1 MLMRSVLL
9 IRTMGL
15 LLPLLAACALWLWRL
30 PSRRTRAGILLAF
43 AWNLSALLAIN
54 LLAAH
59 FGWWRFYAQG
69 GLLLGIPA
77 DLYIGWAVL
86 WGAIPVLAFPR
97 MRLLFL
103 IALMLGVDL
112 LLMPACA
119 PVIQLGNRWLVG
131 EAMALAI
138 VLLPAQ
144 ALARWTKTDSRL
156 KWRASLQA
164 LIFSGLLLGVLP
176 AVILEQTG
184 GSWLTFWNRSF
195 WLKSIYLQLLMIP
208 ATLGLTAL
216 QEFVERGRG
225 TPIPY
230 DPPRRL
236 VTSGVYAYIANP
248 MQLSICLLL
257 AVWGLLLSSYWV
269 AGASLMGLVYGA
281 GLAAWDEG
289 GDLRRRHG
297 RAWVAYRQMVRN
309 WWPRWRPWYS
319 EDARVYVAEGCE
331 PCSEVGTWLKHRRPV
346 ALKIIAA
353 EKHPTLDLRRM
364 TYEAS
369 DGTIEEGVAAF
380 ARSLEHI
387 NLAWGFAGWTMRLPL
402 VRQLIQ
408 LLVDAVGGG
417 PREVRRFGCETISVA
432 KIVK

>member
-1 MLMRSVLL
+1 MLMRSVIL

-131 EAMALAI
+131 EAMALVI

-144 ALARWTKTDSRL
+144 ALARWTETDSRSP
-156 KWRASLQA
+156 ASRYIGADGRKLADILESYVLAQEH
-164 LIFSGLLLGVLP
+164 LP
-176 AVILEQTG
+176 ATADD
-184 GSWLTFWNRSF
+184 SRN
-195 WLKSIYLQLLMIP
+195 
-208 ATLGLTAL
+208 LGLN
-216 QEFVERGRG
+216 G
-225 TPIPY
+225 
-230 DPPRRL
+230 
-236 VTSGVYAYIANP
+236 
-248 MQLSICLLL
+248 
-257 AVWGLLLSSYWV
+257 V
-269 AGASLMGLVYGA
+269 AGI
-281 GLAAWDEG
+281 
-289 GDLRRRHG
+289 
-297 RAWVAYRQMVRN
+297 
-309 WWPRWRPWYS
+309 
-319 EDARVYVAEGCE
+319 C
-331 PCSEVGTWLKHRRPV
+331 
-346 ALKIIAA
+346 
-353 EKHPTLDLRRM
+353 
-364 TYEAS
+364 
-369 DGTIEEGVAAF
+369 
-380 ARSLEHI
+380 
-387 NLAWGFAGWTMRLPL
+387 
-402 VRQLIQ
+402 
-408 LLVDAVGGG
+408 
-417 PREVRRFGCETISVA
+417 
-432 KIVK
+432 